1 MWMFFRRFGAR
12 EADEQTRSDTMAD
25 AARNSSDRNFKFSSR
40 EIASRGLMLVACAAL
55 AVATGG
61 CSRGVKLLTVN
72 GRVSVNHQPLEKGII
87 HFQPADGL
95 GPGAEAVVVAGNY
108 QIATTVGHKKVSV
121 LGFKKVGK
129 VSIGGPGGPETD
141 KLEQIVPAKFSDP
154 NQTELVCEVSGSD
167 HPLDFDLPALPAQNK

>member
-1 MWMFFRRFGAR
+1 
-12 EADEQTRSDTMAD
+12 MAD
-25 AARNSSDRNFKFSSR
+25 AAWSSRCRHSDRPCR
-40 EIASRGLMLVACAAL
+40 RIALSVRAMIVCTACAVVTA
-55 AVATGG
+55 G
-61 CSRGVKLLTVN
+61 CSRGVKLLTIN
-72 GRVSVNHQPLEKGII
+72 GRVTVNHQPLEHGVI

-95 GPGAEAVVVAGNY
+95 GPGAEAVVAAGNY
-108 QIATTVGHKKVSV
+108 QIASTAGHKKVSI

-154 NQTELVCEVSGSD
+154 NQTELVCDVSGSD